1 MALTVQIVGPDRT
14 LWSGEATAV
23 SVPAADGTL
32 GILPGRQPVLAVLR
46 PGKVEISQSGGASE
60 SVDILGGFVSLDDD
74 DVMIVVDEHDER
86 RADYA
91 EAATER

>member
-14 LWSGEATAV
+14 LWSGDADAV
-23 SVPAADGTL
+23 SVPASEGVL

-46 PGKVEISQSGGASE
+46 PGKVTITRSGGTE
-60 SVDILGGFVSLDDD
+60 SVDIEGGFVSFDDD

-86 RADYA
+86 RADHA
-91 EAATER
+91 EAAVER

>member
-14 LWSGEATAV
+14 LWTGEASSV

-46 PGKVEISQSGGASE
+46 PGTVRIGQAGGATE

-74 DVMIVVDEHDER
+74 DVMIVVDEQDER
-86 RADYA
+86 RADNA
-91 EAATER
+91 EAAAGR

>member
-14 LWSGEATAV
+14 LWSGDAAAV
-23 SVPAADGTL
+23 SVPAAEGAL

-46 PGKVEISQSGGASE
+46 PGTVHISQAGGATE

-74 DVMIVVDEHDER
+74 DVMIVVDEQDER

-91 EAATER
+91 EAAVEH

>member
-14 LWSGEATAV
+14 LWDGEATAV
-23 SVPAADGTL
+23 SVPAAEGVM

-46 PGKVEISQSGGASE
+46 PGKVQISQAGGATE
-60 SVDILGGFVSLDDD
+60 SIDILGGFVSLDDD
-74 DVMIVVDEHDER
+74 DVMIVVDEQDER

-91 EAATER
+91 EAAVER